1 MREGKVKWFD
11 KDRGYGFIRPFKKGP
26 DVFVHITDVKLSG
39 YENLEKGDFVEYI
52 LQQGNDGKDRATEI
66 AIFEYEY
73 VDEDADTDAKAE
85 TTTDA
90 KAETTT
96 ESTTEVK
103 TETEPKIEAK
113 IEAEPKAA
121 E

>member
-26 DVFVHITDVKLSG
+26 DVFVHITDVKISG

-73 VDEDADTDAKAE
+73 VDEDADDTKTEVKAEVKAE
-85 TTTDA
+85 T
-90 KAETTT
+90 
-96 ESTTEVK
+96 
-103 TETEPKIEAK
+103 
-113 IEAEPKAA
+113 EAEQPK
-121 E
+121 

>member
-73 VDEDADTDAKAE
+73 VDDEPETKSDAKAE
-85 TTTDA
+85 ATPEAA
-90 KAETTT
+90 KATP
-96 ESTTEVK
+96 
-103 TETEPKIEAK
+103 ETEQPK
-113 IEAEPKAA
+113 
-121 E
+121 